1 MSGYRWSSLLPFSL
15 VVLLTGCQSSESSR
29 FAWNPFR
36 KSADKATAEKSDSPL
51 ELPKFASRKSESQ
64 EESARQAP
72 MAEEQVDRLLA
83 DGQLALQ
90 EERFEEARIA
100 YNEVLSSSPDNATA
114 HHGLAMAADLSEQ
127 WADAEY
133 HYRQALRIRPRDA
146 NLLCDIGYSYLLQN
160 RYAEAARYL
169 NHAIEVNPQHESAQ
183 MNLALLDLRQGNR
196 QAAESR
202 VISKFGSGAQAMQI
216 MTQLEGQTTAVTAAF
231 KTDAAISI
239 PSNATFEQVQ
249 ELARRERLEAELRRA
264 SQGMSQE
271 PAGQPAN
278 QMNQQPMMPQV
289 QNQPMQGSDIQV
301 VSNRNGLPNGS
312 GYDANT
318 GLPISIPGARHAEL
332 AARSGGQFQNGQTL
346 SNGLA
351 SDPVFDARQ
360 SGGGFPPNG
369 TEIPGGHPAGFA
381 NPQGVPHPGTYVPGN
396 NGMLSTS
403 GVSMTHAMMNSGTPH
418 GSTAMSPPS
427 QYALSNGTSV
437 QSNAASNTAL
447 PGTTN
452 STSVAAPQPSGFNAQ
467 PGKVVPIHS
476 SGAFQTPQAGSASYG
491 QPLGFNAPA
500 PAASS
505 QAPVPSSNGYPATLN
520 SGGSPPVYLE
530 GLNAG
535 PGAIFP
541 ISGSTPP
548 GITSAG
554 SVNAMAGTAGL
565 NINNVSSP
573 GTNSMINGAMY
584 DQPGSTLPSQDWG
597 NQQQQ
602 QLRAQQLQSQRWQEQ
617 QSMGRQPVT
626 APPQNSPSWGTGSY
640 GAPPGS
646 WPGPRPATVNPL
658 EAYDKQ
664 RQQLDSE
671 YNRTLQQLDRQ
682 SPSAMPQF

>member
-36 KSADKATAEKSDSPL
+36 KSAEKATADKNGSAL
-51 ELPKFASRKSESQ
+51 ELPKFASRKSESP

-100 YNEVLSSSPDNATA
+100 YNEVLSSSPENATA

-169 NHAIEVNPQHESAQ
+169 NHAIEVNPQHESAH

-202 VISKFGSGAQAMQI
+202 VISKFGSGTQAMQI
-216 MTQLEGQTTAVTAAF
+216 MAQLEGQTTAVTAAF
-231 KTDAAISI
+231 KADAATSI

-249 ELARRERLEAELRRA
+249 ELARRERLEAERRRA

-271 PAGQPAN
+271 PAGQPLN
-278 QMNQQPMMPQV
+278 QMNPQPMMPQV
-289 QNQPMQGSDIQV
+289 QHQPMTGSDIQV
-301 VSNRNGLPNGS
+301 VSNRNGLPTGS

-318 GLPISIPGARHAEL
+318 GLPISIPGARHAAL
-332 AARSGGQFQNGQTL
+332 TGRSGGSLQNGQTW
-346 SNGLA
+346 SNGAVSGPML
-351 SDPVFDARQ
+351 DPGQ
-360 SGGGFPPNG
+360 SAGGSPSNDIRAYGGEWPSPN
-369 TEIPGGHPAGFA
+369 
-381 NPQGVPHPGTYVPGN
+381 NPQGLPQPGNYVPGK
-396 NGMLSTS
+396 NGMPSIS
-403 GVSMTHAMMNSGTPH
+403 GVSVSNDMMSSGAASSNSPVTTPSPQNSLVNVMSVHNNVYGNTLPSGTMNS
-418 GSTAMSPPS
+418 
-427 QYALSNGTSV
+427 N
-437 QSNAASNTAL
+437 
-447 PGTTN
+447 
-452 STSVAAPQPSGFNAQ
+452 SVAAPQSPDLNPLPAI
-467 PGKVVPIHS
+467 VVPIHS
-476 SGAFQTPQAGSASYG
+476 SGAFQAPQNGSVSYG
-491 QPLGFNAPA
+491 QPMGFNAPA
-500 PAASS
+500 ATTS
-505 QAPVPSSNGYPATLN
+505 QAPVPSAKAYSAPVN
-520 SGGSPPVYLE
+520 SSGSPAVYLE
-530 GLNAG
+530 GLNTG

-541 ISGSTPP
+541 VSGSTPAVGTP
-548 GITSAG
+548 ANAAGGSA
-554 SVNAMAGTAGL
+554 NL
-565 NINNVSSP
+565 NMNNVSSP
-573 GTNSMINGAMY
+573 GTNSMVNGAMY
-584 DQPGSTLPSQDWG
+584 QQPESALPSQDWA

-617 QSMGRQPVT
+617 QAMGRQQGT

-640 GAPPGS
+640 GAPGSSPGS
-646 WPGPRPATVNPL
+646 RPAVVNPL
-658 EAYDKQ
+658 EAYEKQ